1 MCYYLIADLDV
12 GKYEIYHISN
22 KDPFYYDDFVK
33 FLREKT
39 GHDIRG
45 DVQNDSMRN
54 TLFDIQKVKDK
65 DFVYFE
71 TYLQEFR
78 IQVCNNPIPK
88 GVRWE

>member
-22 KDPFYYDDFVK
+22 KAPFYYDDFVK

-45 DVQNDSMRN
+45 AVQNDSMRN
-54 TLFDIQKVKDK
+54 TLFDIQKVRDK

-78 IQVCNNPIPK
+78 IKV
-88 GVRWE
+88 